1 MAGRHAEALVTLQAA
16 QQLGR
21 DSAELHNG
29 LGAIWFA
36 QKKWRLGMTGEGERM
51 TPFYDSD

>member
-1 MAGRHAEALVTLQAA
+1 MCFTLLSPQEHFGLALAVAGRHAEALARLQAA
-16 QQLGR
+16 QHLGR

-36 QKKWRLGMTGEGERM
+36 QKKW
-51 TPFYDSD
+51 